1 MCDYKSRFVSMVI
14 NGDIIV
20 FRRKKQ
26 ELENKL
32 SGLFPQISGTYDYLL
47 NIRTVQYTD
56 ESVRE
61 LLNESE
67 QAKRDLE
74 IMKSTT
80 AMNMWKN
87 DIKNI

>member
-1 MCDYKSRFVSMVI
+1 
-14 NGDIIV
+14 
-20 FRRKKQ
+20 
-26 ELENKL
+26 
-32 SGLFPQISGTYDYLL
+32 L

-61 LLNESE
+61 LLKESE